1 MKVRFFTFEQYHGKN
16 NIGSTRLRVHNLI
29 KYWKDAELYKYGEKP
44 DVMIFQKVYM
54 QVDYKYIK
62 HLDCIKI
69 LDMCDADWLDKQAIK
84 ETIDAV
90 DAVTCSSEALTK
102 FIQQLTD
109 KPVIF
114 IDDRF
119 DMEFVPKPK
128 VHKGKLKKL
137 VYFGYKQNAELLK
150 AAIPYLQRN
159 KYKLTII
166 SNEDPYLS
174 DGDYEFV
181 KYDEETIYEELQ
193 KHDAC
198 LLPADTRPVGYFKS
212 NNKTIKANLAGLP
225 VVKTAEDIEEII
237 EPEKR
242 QSIASMC
249 YNKAIKSADCKISI
263 KQYEDLIKE
272 LQNAKA

>member
-29 KYWKDAELYKYGEKP
+29 KYWEDAELYKYGEKP

-225 VVKTAEDIEEII
+225 VVKTAEEIEEII

>member
-29 KYWKDAELYKYGEKP
+29 KYWEDAELYKYGEKP

-84 ETIDAV
+84 ETVDAV

-137 VYFGYKQNAELLK
+137 VYFGYKQNTELLK

-225 VVKTAEDIEEII
+225 VVKTAEEIEEII

-263 KQYEDLIKE
+263 KQYKDLIKE